1 MENYCSFNTKNYK
14 ELIGKNVVILSSY
27 KTGAIHNNIEDI
39 KLVEHK
45 GVVLAVSIDTINIK
59 ESTGVFGIPTSR
71 ILSIYIA
78 DHSMT
83 AKPATQRLIDEI
95 EMYAL
100 GYNAIIIHPKFA
112 DRLVEEGALTTGKLG
127 DSYSYFYNKVAV
139 FVSASHLNEEEIVV
153 L

>member
-59 ESTGVFGIPTSR
+59 ESTGVLGIPTSR

-78 DHSMT
+78 DNSMP

-112 DRLVEEGALTTGKLG
+112 DRLVEEGALTNFYK

>member
-27 KTGAIHNNIEDI
+27 KTGAIEDI

-59 ESTGVFGIPTSR
+59 ESTGVLGIPTSR

-78 DHSMT
+78 DNSMP

-112 DRLVEEGALTTGKLG
+112 DRLVEEGALTSSKLG

>member
-59 ESTGVFGIPTSR
+59 ESTGVLGIPTSR

-78 DHSMT
+78 DHSMP

-112 DRLVEEGALTTGKLG
+112 DRLVEEGALTNFYK

>member
-14 ELIGKNVVILSSY
+14 ELIGKNLVILSSY

-45 GVVLAVSIDTINIK
+45 GVVLAVSIDTIDIK
-59 ESTGVFGIPTSR
+59 ESTGVFGIPINR

-78 DHSMT
+78 DHSMP

-112 DRLVEEGALTTGKLG
+112 DRLVEEGALTNFYK

>member
-27 KTGAIHNNIEDI
+27 KTGAIEDI

-59 ESTGVFGIPTSR
+59 ESTGVFGIPINR

-78 DHSMT
+78 DHSMP

-112 DRLVEEGALTTGKLG
+112 DRLVEEGALTSSKLG